1 MLEIHDE
8 YLQKPVNECVACKWT
23 LRSIQVGSSYSFAE
37 VYTWMVSHPWRNQ
50 DKNIQLRTATEVIII
65 SGDGYIQAVI
75 KKKNKK
81 IRFVSSVGLF
91 LPKGGKIN
99 VMEQALLLTSHG
111 IFTTG

>member
-75 KKKNKK
+75 KKKIKK
-81 IRFVSSVGLF
+81 FVLSPLWVSF
-91 LPKGGKIN
+91 CQKGEK
-99 VMEQALLLTSHG
+99 LT
-111 IFTTG
+111 